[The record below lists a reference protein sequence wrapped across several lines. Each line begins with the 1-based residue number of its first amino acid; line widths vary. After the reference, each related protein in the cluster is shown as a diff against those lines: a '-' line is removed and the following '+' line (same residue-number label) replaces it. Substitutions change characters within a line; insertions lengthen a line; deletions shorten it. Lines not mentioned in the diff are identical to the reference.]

1 MELSEFYNNQ
11 ISFRITDD
19 IRQRLAENYEAIAG
33 TKNKL
38 GMREFFEK
46 VIEKSIDSLIDS
58 TQLNEVLQ
66 SNKNLIQENENLKIQ
81 LDTAKRKVLDF
92 EFETSDFSNKETQ
105 FIEQINELNSTID
118 NLKNEISILQENE
131 ARKELN
137 TLFVIKENE
146 IVIEFTEPELEVI
159 TELCKNESKR
169 TGKNITPQFIL
180 KNTFNDFMING
191 ARDFFPRLP
200 ESRLKEIFS
209 RFKKS

>member
-1 MELSEFYNNQ
+1 MEISEFYNNQ
-11 ISFRITDD
+11 ISFRLAED
-19 IRQRLAENYEAIAG
+19 IRHRLAENYEAIAG

-46 VIEKSIDSLIDS
+46 VIEKSIDSLINS
-58 TQLNEVLQ
+58 TELNEVMQ
-66 SNKNLIQENENLKIQ
+66 SNKKLLQDNENLKISLEVLKEETETERNNSSDKENQ
-81 LDTAKRKVLDF
+81 L
-92 EFETSDFSNKETQ
+92 
-105 FIEQINELNSTID
+105 IEQINELNLIID
-118 NLKNEISILQENE
+118 NLKNENFILQENLDK
-131 ARKELN
+131 KELDP
-137 TLFVIKENE
+137 LFVLKENE
-146 IVIEFTEPELEVI
+146 VVIEFTEPELEVI

>member
-1 MELSEFYNNQ
+1 MEISEFYNNQ
-11 ISFRITDD
+11 ISFRLADD
-19 IRQRLAENYEAIAG
+19 IRKRLAENYEAIAG

-46 VIEKSIDSLIDS
+46 VIEKSIDSLINS
-58 TQLNEVLQ
+58 TELNEVIQ
-66 SNKNLIQENENLKIQ
+66 SNKKLLQENENLKISLEVLKEETETERNNFSDKENQ
-81 LDTAKRKVLDF
+81 L
-92 EFETSDFSNKETQ
+92 
-105 FIEQINELNSTID
+105 IEQINELNLLID
-118 NLKNEISILQENE
+118 NLKNENSILQENIDK
-131 ARKELN
+131 KELES
-137 TLFVIKENE
+137 LFVLKENE

-159 TELCKNESKR
+159 RELCINESKR